1 MSCML
6 LLQEVRE
13 NYKLW
18 YEDDMSLLIT
28 FEATSESAVELKL
41 DHEKKESWEIFSLI
55 KPPKVQK

>member
-1 MSCML
+1 MNIHL

-28 FEATSESAVELKL
+28 FKATSESAVKLKL

-55 KPPKVQK
+55 KPPEV